1 MLPILFGLS
10 MFAMDIVGLFSFKA
24 ADIFSYFVILISIML
39 LISWG
44 ILLINK
50 EWCVFFFSILL
61 SIIAL
66 FIVSIIVSI
75 PILLFD

>member
-10 MFAMDIVGLFSFKA
+10 MFAMGIVGLFSLKA

-50 EWCVFFFSILL
+50 EWRIFFFSILL
-61 SIIAL
+61 SVIAL